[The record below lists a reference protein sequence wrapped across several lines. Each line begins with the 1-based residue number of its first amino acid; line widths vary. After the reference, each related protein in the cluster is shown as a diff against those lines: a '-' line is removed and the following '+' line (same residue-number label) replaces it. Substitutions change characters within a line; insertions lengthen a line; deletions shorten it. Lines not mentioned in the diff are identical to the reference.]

1 MFYEYLGSDADE
13 DESTD
18 YLCIFSDF
26 FSPLLAQLEAEER
39 RDKGHTTDT
48 ESREE
53 YTIRRGCEWYSNRE
67 CIDTRRDTEDDEW
80 F

>member
-1 MFYEYLGSDADE
+1 MFHKYLGSYPNE
-13 DESTD
+13 HESTD

-26 FSPLLAQLEAEER
+26 FSPLLAELETEER

-48 ESREE
+48 QSREE
-53 YTIRRGCEWYSNRE
+53 YIACCSCERYSDRE
-67 CIDTRRDTEDDEW
+67 CIDTRRDTEDDER